1 MNNLNEG
8 NFRKGEIP
16 LEAEERKTAMSHD
29 EMQDYRKTLC
39 SFTGEDIPNEVNQ
52 LMAKIRYPRFLYK
65 YRAVN
70 NNNLDALRSNKL
82 FFSKASSYDDPFD
95 TFLHIDVEKIR
106 QEFDSNYSSPEALAA
121 LANGMKETFQ
131 NQPGIPQEFI
141 QQVTN
146 VEGLKQLFANG
157 ITNQFLS
164 YVLTLRSKIQD
175 EILSICFSENGF
187 NETLW
192 LKYAD
197 MHKGFCLMYDLNE
210 TDSFHCGKLEKCENC
225 GVYKGGTRIY
235 PIYYSNIPYDAT
247 KFARLVMGYDME
259 QRLGSPLPDFMK
271 KELKPIPWEIER
283 ISLIKKTCHRY
294 DEEWRMIANSKM
306 NLPAMIEWVPKGV
319 IIGLRTSQVD
329 KNLIISMAKEAGVK
343 NIYQSYIDE
352 KNKLNAYLIDNV

>member
-1 MNNLNEG
+1 MD
-8 NFRKGEIP
+8 
-16 LEAEERKTAMSHD
+16 AEERKPAMSHD
-29 EMQDYRKTLC
+29 EMQDYWQTLC
-39 SFTGEDIPNEVNQ
+39 SFSGEDIPNEVNQ
-52 LMAKIRYPRFLYK
+52 LMAKIHYPRFLYK

-106 QEFDSNYSSPEALAA
+106 QEFVSNYSSPEALAA

-146 VEGLKQLFANG
+146 VEGLKQLFSSG

-164 YVLTLRSKIQD
+164 YLLTLRSKIQD

-197 MHKGFCLMYDLNE
+197 MHRGFCLMYDLSDE
-210 TDSFHCGKLEKCENC
+210 ESSHCGKMDKCVNC
-225 GVYKGGTRIY
+225 GVYKYGTRVY
-235 PIYYSNIPYDAT
+235 PVYYSNTPHDAT
-247 KFARLVMGYDME
+247 NFAKFVMGQDMV
-259 QRLGSPLPDFMK
+259 QRLGVHLPDFMQE
-271 KELKPIPWEIER
+271 ELKP
-283 ISLIKKTCHRY
+283 
-294 DEEWRMIANSKM
+294 
-306 NLPAMIEWVPKGV
+306 LP
-319 IIGLRTSQVD
+319 
-329 KNLIISMAKEAGVK
+329 
-343 NIYQSYIDE
+343 
-352 KNKLNAYLIDNV
+352 

>member
-1 MNNLNEG
+1 M
-8 NFRKGEIP
+8 
-16 LEAEERKTAMSHD
+16 EAEERKTAMSHD
-29 EMQDYRKTLC
+29 EMQDYWKTLC

-52 LMAKIRYPRFLYK
+52 LMEKIHYPRFLYK

-95 TFLHIDVEKIR
+95 TFLHIDVDKIR
-106 QEFDSNYSSPEALAA
+106 QEFNSNYSSPEALAA

-157 ITNQFLS
+157 ITKQFLS

-197 MHKGFCLMYDLNE
+197 THKGFCLMYDLSDA
-210 TDSFHCGKLEKCENC
+210 DSSHCGKLDKCVNC
-225 GVYKGGTRIY
+225 GVYKYGTRFIRY
-235 PIYYSNIPYDAT
+235 IILTLHMMQPILQS
-247 KFARLVMGYDME
+247 LLWG
-259 QRLGSPLPDFMK
+259 
-271 KELKPIPWEIER
+271 R
-283 ISLIKKTCHRY
+283 I
-294 DEEWRMIANSKM
+294 
-306 NLPAMIEWVPKGV
+306 
-319 IIGLRTSQVD
+319 
-329 KNLIISMAKEAGVK
+329 
-343 NIYQSYIDE
+343 
-352 KNKLNAYLIDNV
+352 